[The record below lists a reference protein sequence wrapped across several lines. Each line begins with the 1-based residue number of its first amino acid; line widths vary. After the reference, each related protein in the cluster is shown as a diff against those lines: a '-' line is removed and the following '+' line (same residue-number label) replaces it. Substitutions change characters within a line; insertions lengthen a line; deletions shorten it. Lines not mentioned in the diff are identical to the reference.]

1 MVPDLTLEVIYL
13 NESTDFKMEF
23 DICGAAN
30 IRFLSHLTHS
40 KSTFLSVLGKSAS
53 RSRVITAVGSF
64 NPLDELYLPKIIA
77 NATGYKLK
85 GLVNSL
91 LEESSLEYSLPESAI
106 ELITKT
112 GVLGGAVLESN
123 DQAIIMLT
131 ADREIRHEIVS
142 TLICPY
148 LKMLAGKTPCNLK
161 EIKKDLSASIE
172 APVPKDLKGE
182 KQDEKAEVSLSASL
196 AVKEEFLEEPE
207 IEIKTSFRE
216 KRLFD
221 FEPQTSLQE
230 DVGFVV
236 LEQPENSEAQKLG
249 VPYDTRTDR
258 QDLKNKKTV
267 IKSIISVVIVFAVM
281 LSAYLGYEFVY
292 QPMHYSAVLKETL
305 ELYGQ
310 SWSGLPENMH
320 YKFGK
325 LYKINKDIVGWISI
339 PDTEI
344 NLPVVS
350 SAHRTDSY
358 YKNHL
363 FEGSMSN
370 FGTPFTYSNIAEDT
384 YARNVVI
391 YGKGEGKNN
400 AFSEIKEFLK
410 LEKYRAVPVLSFD
423 SVYLEQR
430 FKIFSVY
437 REEKSSHNE
446 WAKSSFFDDS
456 DFLAFANAAAEKSNI
471 KTNIDLRPND
481 ELLTIV
487 CEDKNEN
494 VILVARKVR
503 EGESP
508 LVSFDSAPND
518 TSSKKPEVADN
529 PLEEIVDSSSNTETS
544 SQKPSSS
551 NKKPSSNIVIGEDR
565 FEQEEPTSST
575 TVKPN
580 SESSSKKPVSSKPSA
595 SSENASS
602 DKDEGS
608 DTQNGTSSS
617 EKEPLNLPEFTVK
630 NSLNGEL
637 VTLPA
642 NEIVA
647 QVVEAEMGSHFHEEA
662 LKAQAVA
669 AYSWLLSSGAA
680 TGSTP
685 SVPMKP
691 AGAKAKNATDS
702 VAGVVALYDG
712 NVAFTPYFP
721 ISAGKTADSGSVWS
735 SNLPYLKSVDSSVD
749 KNADKFQTIKTYS
762 SAELARLVKE
772 SSGIDLTKIADK
784 NSWFKCTYD
793 SGGVYVKTINV
804 GGIVHKGTYLRTD
817 ILNYSIR
824 SSAYTISY
832 SKFDDKFKIVVKG
845 YGHGVGMS
853 QVGANYY
860 AGTGLTYEQILKHY
874 YTGITLGKYL
884 DEE

>member
-23 DICGAAN
+23 DICGTSN

-40 KSTFLSVLGKSAS
+40 KSTFLSTLGKSAS
-53 RSRVITAVGSF
+53 RSRVIVTVGSF
-64 NPLDELYLPKIIA
+64 NPLDELYIPKIIA
-77 NATGYKLK
+77 SATGYKLNV
-85 GLVNSL
+85 LENNL
-91 LEESSLEYSLPESAI
+91 LKTSLEYSLPEGAI
-106 ELITKT
+106 ELITCS

-131 ADREIRHEIVS
+131 ADREIRHEIVHD
-142 TLICPY
+142 LVCPY
-148 LKMLAGKTPCNLK
+148 LKMLAGKANDSLEK
-161 EIKKDLSASIE
+161 IKTQKSPSPDRSEPKTLEGASPFEEKDSSSNTGLA
-172 APVPKDLKGE
+172 L
-182 KQDEKAEVSLSASL
+182 AEEL
-196 AVKEEFLEEPE
+196 LEEPE
-207 IEIKTSFRE
+207 IQIKTSQWE
-216 KRLFD
+216 KDLFD
-221 FEPQTSLQE
+221 FSPEPIAHEE
-230 DVGFVV
+230 DGFVV
-236 LEQPENSEAQKLG
+236 IEQPENSQLEKREISF
-249 VPYDTRTDR
+249 DTNTIE
-258 QDLKNKKTV
+258 QPSKNKKTI
-267 IKSIISVVIVFAVM
+267 IKSVVSVILVFAVM
-281 LSAYLGYEFVY
+281 LSAYFGYEFVY
-292 QPMHYSAVLKETL
+292 QPMHYSAVLKDTL

-310 SWSGLPENMH
+310 SWSGLPENMN

-325 LYKINKDIVGWISI
+325 LYKINSDIVGWISI

-350 SAHRTDSY
+350 SVGRTDSY
-358 YKNHL
+358 YRSHL

-400 AFSEIKEFLK
+400 AFSEIKEFLNQ
-410 LEKYRAVPVLSFD
+410 EKYRAVPVLTFD

-430 FKIFSVY
+430 YKIFSIY
-437 REEKSSHNE
+437 SEEKGHRNQ
-446 WAKSSFFDDS
+446 WAKNSFFDDS
-456 DFLAFANAAAEKSNI
+456 DFLAFANDTAAKSII
-471 KTNIDLRPND
+471 KTNIDLNPND
-481 ELLTIV
+481 ELLTLV
-487 CEDKNEN
+487 CEDKKEN
-494 VILVARKVR
+494 IILVARKVR

-508 LVSFDSAPND
+508 LVTFDSSTND
-518 TSSKKPEVADN
+518 TSSKKPVVSDT
-529 PLEEIVDSSSNTETS
+529 PLEEIVESSSNVETS
-544 SQKPSSS
+544 SEKPTSSV
-551 NKKPSSNIVIGEDR
+551 KKPSSNIVIGEDR
-565 FEQEEPTSST
+565 VEQQEPTTST
-575 TVKPN
+575 TIKP
-580 SESSSKKPVSSKPSA
+580 SSSSSSKEPVSSKPPV
-595 SSENASS
+595 SS
-602 DKDEGS
+602 DK
-608 DTQNGTSSS
+608 TSSDEDTS
-617 EKEPLNLPEFTVK
+617 IDTESKTSSGEKETLALPELTVK
-630 NSLNGEL
+630 NSLNGET

-669 AYSWLLSSGAA
+669 AYSWLISSGAA
-680 TGSTP
+680 QGTTP

-691 AGAKAKNATDS
+691 AGAKAKSATES
-702 VAGVVALYDG
+702 VAGEVALYEG

-721 ISAGKTADSGSVWS
+721 ISAGKTADSGSIWS

-762 SAELARLVKE
+762 AAELAKLVKDC
-772 SSGIDLTKIADK
+772 SGIDLTKIADK

-793 SGGVYVKTINV
+793 SGGVYVKTITI
-804 GGIVHKGTYLRTD
+804 GGIVHKGTFLRTD

-832 SKFDDKFKIVVKG
+832 SKYDDKFKIVVKG

-860 AGTGLTYEQILKHY
+860 AGNGLTYKQILKHY
-874 YTGITLGKYL
+874 YTGITLGKYTN
-884 DEE
+884 